1 MAITQSALA
10 HALAHAL
17 ARVVPPEAGMKRA
30 WVWSQ
35 HGFVDP
41 ERDYIELSI
50 LHDEMDEATSKR
62 FRIAVADMMNEGYPD
77 VNKVL
82 STFVS
87 DGEGDVGLEDELRPG
102 TEEIRLNRE

>member
-10 HALAHAL
+10 HALAHDL

-50 LHDEMDEATSKR
+50 LHDELDEETAKR
-62 FRIAVADMMNEGYPD
+62 FRIAVADMMNDRYAE
-77 VNKVL
+77 VNKQL
-82 STFVS
+82 STFLS
-87 DGEGDVGLEDELRPG
+87 DHAGDLDIHEWLRPG
-102 TEEIRLNRE
+102 SEEIQLHGE